1 MPARILTLFVLL
13 SASVLTHQASAEQT
27 KPNILFLLGDQ
38 WRSHALGYM
47 GNKVVKTPHLD
58 RLASQSVNFINAV
71 SGCPVCC
78 PMRASMLTGQR
89 PLTHGVFMNDVSLDP
104 KAPTI
109 AKTLAQHGYD
119 TGYIGKWHI
128 DGHGR
133 SIFIPRERRQGFE
146 YWKVLECTHDY
157 NNSFYYADGPEKL
170 KWDGYDATAQTRD
183 AQSYIRKHAGRKKP
197 FALFLSWGPP
207 HAPYQ
212 TAPEKYRQMYNPAK
226 IPLRGNVTP
235 YIREQAR
242 RDLAGYYAHCTA
254 LDDLVG
260 DLRKTLKEARIDE
273 NTIIVFTSDHGD
285 LIGSHG
291 DWKKQQPYEES
302 VRVPMLWHFPKGW
315 GAKGRR
321 VAAPIN
327 TEDLMPTLLSL
338 AGVPIPKT
346 VEGLDY
352 APYMKGGKD
361 PSDGAA
367 LLTCPAPF
375 GQWARRW
382 GGREFRGIR
391 TGQYTYVRDLRGPW
405 LLFDNREDPFQLD
418 NLLDQP
424 EHKAL
429 AQRLDGLLNKKL
441 KATGDEFLPGMAY
454 IQRWGYP
461 LDKTGTVPYS
471 R

>member
-1 MPARILTLFVLL
+1 
-13 SASVLTHQASAEQT
+13 
-27 KPNILFLLGDQ
+27 
-38 WRSHALGYM
+38 
-47 GNKVVKTPHLD
+47 
-58 RLASQSVNFINAV
+58 
-71 SGCPVCC
+71 
-78 PMRASMLTGQR
+78 
-89 PLTHGVFMNDVSLDP
+89 
-104 KAPTI
+104 
-109 AKTLAQHGYD
+109 
-119 TGYIGKWHI
+119 
-128 DGHGR
+128 
-133 SIFIPRERRQGFE
+133 
-146 YWKVLECTHDY
+146 
-157 NNSFYYADGPEKL
+157 
-170 KWDGYDATAQTRD
+170 
-183 AQSYIRKHAGRKKP
+183 
-197 FALFLSWGPP
+197 
-207 HAPYQ
+207 
-212 TAPEKYRQMYNPAK
+212 
-226 IPLRGNVTP
+226 
-235 YIREQAR
+235 
-242 RDLAGYYAHCTA
+242 
-254 LDDLVG
+254 
-260 DLRKTLKEARIDE
+260 
-273 NTIIVFTSDHGD
+273 
-285 LIGSHG
+285 
-291 DWKKQQPYEES
+291 
-302 VRVPMLWHFPKGW
+302 MLWHFPKGW

-352 APYMKGGKD
+352 VPYLKGGKD

-405 LLFDNREDPFQLD
+405 LLFDNRADPFQLD

-441 KATGDEFLPGMAY
+441 KATGDDFLPGMAY